1 MQDLVDETKQDAS
14 PPVESLETAS
24 LQAAYFDGLTSQ
36 KRFVTLRTN
45 AHLEIVKDGTFL
57 AAWAF
62 DDIRRADGPPD
73 VLRLC
78 NVAGAPLARLEIRD
92 LATRT
97 EIERVC
103 KDLDGEGAPG
113 DGSKR
118 KIVFWSLA
126 ATVSVLSIIW
136 FAIPLLADKL
146 TPFVPI
152 ALEKRLGEASNTQI
166 KAIFG
171 GKICKSPGGTAALQ
185 KLVGELQA
193 KAQLRIAP
201 EPEVMSSVVPN
212 AFALPG
218 GKVYVLSKLLDKAE
232 SPDEVAAVLAHEFG
246 HIAHRDGLRRLIA
259 DGSTSFL
266 FGLLFGDVTGASVV
280 ILTGK
285 SLLSA
290 AYSRDA
296 EAGADLFAQ
305 NLMQKLGRPP
315 KALGTLLLR
324 IEGSDKTNPLGI
336 FATHPLTA
344 DRIAALAESPETQ
357 EGPPLLSAGEWLEL
371 KAICK

>member
-1 MQDLVDETKQDAS
+1 MADPVAEPKQDIGLPS
-14 PPVESLETAS
+14 ENLEAAS
-24 LQAAYFDGLTSQ
+24 LQAVYFDGRTSQ
-36 KRFVTLRTN
+36 KRFVTLKTRSE
-45 AHLEIVKDGTFL
+45 LQIVENDISIE
-57 AAWAF
+57 AWAY
-62 DDIRRADGPPD
+62 DDIRRADGPAD
-73 VLRLC
+73 VLRLRSIT
-78 NVAGAPLARLEIRD
+78 ATPLARLEIRD
-92 LATRT
+92 APTRI

-103 KDLDGEGAPG
+103 KGLDGEGAPG

-118 KIVFWSLA
+118 RIVFWSLA
-126 ATVSVLSIIW
+126 ATISVLSIIW
-136 FAIPLLADKL
+136 FAIPLLAERL
-146 TPFVPI
+146 TPFVPVS
-152 ALEKRLGEASNTQI
+152 LEKRLGEASDAQI
-166 KAIFG
+166 RVIFG
-171 GKICKSPGGTAALQ
+171 SKICSSPGGTEALQ
-185 KLVGELQA
+185 KLVDALQA

-201 EPEVMSSVVPN
+201 EPEVLLSIVPN

-218 GKVYVLSKLLDKAE
+218 GKVYLLSKLLDKAE
-232 SPDEVAAVLAHEFG
+232 TPDEVAGVLAHEFG

-296 EAGADLFAQ
+296 EAAADFYAQ

-324 IEGSDKTNPLGI
+324 IAGSDKANPLAI
-336 FATHPLTA
+336 FANHPLTA
-344 DRIAALAESPETQ
+344 DRIAALAESPETP